1 MSLFDKLLES
11 RWGRKFIKLFKKEN
25 KLLNAVDFAFIDALA
40 EKQKKSK
47 RGTKKK
53 YLMSQLFKLC
63 AEGFQKGKTSA
74 SAIARYVKE
83 PFVRVAHE
91 LKGCVSHDVLSR
103 FFIALQGIVKTL
115 FKKLVQ
121 EMQKLEMI
129 YHGLTQIIDGTDLPT
144 LFRSDKDARWSYN
157 ATAKHFYFGYGFL
170 LVIDPATHL
179 PVAAVL
185 TKAKKVSREECKKVL
200 GQSLLLHPSAVIGDS
215 EFDIIELLEDLLEK
229 KFLLIAPYNKRNSH
243 ENLEIEFRAELY
255 NFERQWMKEESIYR
269 SEVEHA
275 ISTLKEHF
283 HLLDFH
289 VKGWKKIET
298 HVFFVLCL
306 RLLHG
311 IATFKEGKNPR
322 QVTLI

>member
-1 MSLFDKLLES
+1 MSLFDKLLNNK
-11 RWGRKFIKLFKKEN
+11 WGKKLIKLFKKEN
-25 KLLNAVDFAFIDALA
+25 KLLNAVDLSFIDVLA
-40 EKQKKSK
+40 EQFKKNK

-53 YLMSQLFKLC
+53 YPMSQLFKLC

-74 SAIARYVKE
+74 SAIARYAKE
-83 PFVRVAHE
+83 PFVKVVHE

-103 FFIALQGIVKTL
+103 FFIALQEIIKTI

-121 EMQKLEMI
+121 EMQRFGML
-129 YHGLTQIIDGTDLPT
+129 YNGLTQIIDGTDLPT
-144 LFRSDKDARWSYN
+144 LFRSDKDAQWNYN

-179 PVAAVL
+179 PVAAIL
-185 TKAKKVSREECKKVL
+185 TKAKKVSREECKKVFE
-200 GQSLLLHPSAVIGDS
+200 QSLLLHPSAVIGDS
-215 EFDIIELLEDLLEK
+215 EFDIIELIEELLK
-229 KFLLIAPYNKRNSH
+229 KDILLIAPYNKRNSH
-243 ENLEIEFRAELY
+243 EGLEIKFRAELY
-255 NFERQWMKEESIYR
+255 GFERQWMKEERIYR

-289 VKGWKKIET
+289 VKGWKKVET

-311 IATFKEGKNPR
+311 IATFKEGRNPR